1 MSILRNELQVGTI
14 AQNFDMTKHSNNVVL
29 VGPMGSGKTTVGRL
43 LAGEMNRQFFD
54 TDHEIIDKTG
64 VTIECIFDIE
74 GEKGFRL
81 RESKMLED
89 LCSMNNVVLA
99 TGGGIVLKPENR
111 VLLKKS
117 GLVFYLSSSIEQLLR
132 RTAKSK
138 TRPLLEQSLDR
149 EKTIRDLVSDR
160 DELYREVA
168 SSVIDT
174 TGKKLYEVVKIIKQ
188 EIESVA

>member
-1 MSILRNELQVGTI
+1 MSLLRNKLQVGVI
-14 AQNFDMTKHSNNVVL
+14 VRYLDMANNSNNVVL
-29 VGPMGSGKTTVGRL
+29 VGPMGSGKTTVGRR
-43 LAGEMNRQFFD
+43 LASEMKRQFFD

-74 GEKGFRL
+74 GEKGFRR

-89 LCSMNNVVLA
+89 LCNMNNVVLA

-117 GLVFYLSSSIEQLLR
+117 GLVFYLSSSIEQLVR

-149 EKTIRDLVSDR
+149 EKTIRELVSDR
-160 DELYREVA
+160 DDLYREVA
-168 SSVIDT
+168 SSVVDT
-174 TGKKLYEVVKIIKQ
+174 TGKRLYEVVKIIKQ